1 MNLRERSILAVA
13 KQLHHD
19 KVSKAL
25 SVRAAKA
32 FSTISLACS
41 GSGSKDAAAMD
52 RYRKR
57 ADTNWW
63 AAIHAFATADEVQKA
78 AFNDPRHVHLLIY
91 VAPSWCGWSQKQ
103 LKELQ
108 ENFDDL
114 GEAQARVHLIDVDD
128 PANKDLVQFQGVTSF
143 PTIVVVQGNNILGK
157 ASGYKT
163 FNTVHDIAFVDNDGK
178 SLLRSSSLPL
188 SVVYVSLPPRPHA
201 LFSQHA
207 MTPGRI
213 RSLSPSS
220 SRIYIL
226 SSWYSYLSPL
236 FLVLR
241 CSQLKRGVDEV
252 VDEVAHEIA
261 RGNALAGATTLAWQQ
276 PGISNSAG
284 ICP

>member
-91 VAPSWCGWSQKQ
+91 VAPGWCGWSQKQ

-157 ASGYKT
+157 ASGYKP
-163 FNTVHDIAFVDNDGK
+163 FNTVHDIAFVDNDGV
-178 SLLRSSSLPL
+178 P
-188 SVVYVSLPPRPHA
+188 
-201 LFSQHA
+201 
-207 MTPGRI
+207 
-213 RSLSPSS
+213 
-220 SRIYIL
+220 
-226 SSWYSYLSPL
+226 
-236 FLVLR
+236 
-241 CSQLKRGVDEV
+241 
-252 VDEVAHEIA
+252 
-261 RGNALAGATTLAWQQ
+261 N
-276 PGISNSAG
+276 
-284 ICP
+284 